1 MFEHLS
7 SDCYQLVSAYIFL
20 KGQKPT
26 PKHILKKCLEM
37 LYQAISFFS
46 FFWKQ
51 KTSLFSL
58 PCRPYSLFFNHFW
71 SIISLGS
78 HLHCL
83 VVNCKSITKLILNSH
98 LIWQS
103 IRMANLSIVCSHT
116 VNGVSRMHSEL
127 LKTRVFKV
135 IHQGT
140 LVYPIFFIVFFLLMT
155 KIKLFYFGMCFWII
169 WASLS
174 QTQICTNLS
183 LSIYIYIERE
193 RERKRSH
200 QVSPF

>member
-98 LIWQS
+98 FDLTEHSNGKPVNCLFSYCEWCFQDAFRVIKNTSFQGNS
-103 IRMANLSIVCSHT
+103 SRNIGLSHFLHC
-116 VNGVSRMHSEL
+116 
-127 LKTRVFKV
+127 
-135 IHQGT
+135 
-140 LVYPIFFIVFFLLMT
+140 FFSA
-155 KIKLFYFGMCFWII
+155 CD
-169 WASLS
+169 
-174 QTQICTNLS
+174 
-183 LSIYIYIERE
+183 
-193 RERKRSH
+193 
-200 QVSPF
+200 